1 MRRSIINWLMSGTV
15 LIGGALLAALAQG
28 AKEPPPGQFNPTL
41 SIDTRELT
49 AKATDLLPPQFYDAI

>member
-1 MRRSIINWLMSGTV
+1 MRRSVINGLMSSTILV
-15 LIGGALLAALAQG
+15 AGALLAALAQG
-28 AKEPPPGQFNPTL
+28 AKEPPPDQFNPTL

>member
-1 MRRSIINWLMSGTV
+1 
-15 LIGGALLAALAQG
+15 LAQG
-28 AKEPPPGQFNPTL
+28 AKEPPRGQFNPTL